1 MLYAINPQQ
10 SYPRTSNKREWRED
24 FKNNLDPL
32 TTLAFIDLF
41 MIVML

>member
-1 MLYAINPQQ
+1 MVYAINPQQ
-10 SYPRTSNKREWRED
+10 PFSGTSNKREWRED